1 MVHLYRGEYMNTVRI
16 QKGFTLIELLIVI
29 ALLGSLAVGLLA
41 TIDPFEQLKKDAILP
56 PEIQSQNFITQIC
69 VTTLQA
75 NFPWGTATTLTAAA
89 VSGRGSD
96 ITSLRMP
103 EN

>member
-1 MVHLYRGEYMNTVRI
+1 MNTVRI

-69 VTTLQA
+69 VTTLPKQ
-75 NFPWGTATTLTAAA
+75 
-89 VSGRGSD
+89 
-96 ITSLRMP
+96 ISLGVLLRHLP
-103 EN
+103 QQQFQVEVQILHLL